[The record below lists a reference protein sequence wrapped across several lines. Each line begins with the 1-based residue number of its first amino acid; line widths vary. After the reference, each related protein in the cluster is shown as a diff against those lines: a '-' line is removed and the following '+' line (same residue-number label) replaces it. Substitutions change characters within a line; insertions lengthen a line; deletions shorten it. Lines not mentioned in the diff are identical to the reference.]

1 MLKALRRTKAPGDIA
16 RAGGEL
22 PGFWPQFSITNHV
35 AGGRNPLAI
44 PAYYRGMMH
53 RATVIS
59 TLSLHAEVDGSKI
72 DVPIQL
78 LDQPDPAE
86 DRQTTLSRMVISDTL
101 HGEIVAV
108 LGAFDSDG
116 YPQAL
121 KVVDPSK
128 CELNDDGTWKIGD
141 RKFSAGEVLHIIP
154 TALPGETR
162 GVSAI
167 KLFRRNITAEI
178 AAIEFQQNFYLGGGQ
193 PTTVLSMSDPDV
205 TPEDLQGL
213 LERYRQKVAGGN
225 REPIVLPDTIT
236 VQTIGLSNSDSQFL
250 ASREFA
256 ITDIA
261 NMVGVPPYLIGA
273 PGATNV
279 YSNDFEQRRAFLDIY
294 LRGIM
299 YAIERGLSR
308 LLPDGLKVKF
318 DTKSFL
324 RMDPRATVDML
335 NIQQQWMT
343 EDEVRAVLGMA
354 PLGRVRDGTMSPRE
368 LAEALQKIYLS
379 VGTVISSNEARAIL
393 NQAGAG
399 LTVPGPDDAAVK
411 LAALPGG
418 SPDAA
423 V

>member
-1 MLKALRRTKAPGDIA
+1 MLKALRRPKAVDIE
-16 RAGGEL
+16 RAAGEL
-22 PGFWPQFSITNHV
+22 PGFWTQFSIMNNV
-35 AGGRNPLAI
+35 SVGRNPLAI
-44 PAYYRGMMH
+44 PAFYRGMMH

-59 TLSLHAEVDGSKI
+59 TLSMHAEVSGAKVDI
-72 DVPIQL
+72 PIEIL
-78 LDQPDPAE
+78 EQPDPSE

-101 HGEIVAV
+101 HGEIIAV
-108 LGAFDSDG
+108 LGAFDPDG

-128 CELNDDGTWKIGD
+128 AELKDDGTWKIGE
-141 RKFSAGEVLHIIP
+141 RVFSPSEILHVIP
-154 TALPGETR
+154 FALPGETR
-162 GVSAI
+162 GVSAVE
-167 KLFRRNITAEI
+167 LFKRNITAEL

-193 PTTVLSMSDPDV
+193 PTTVLTNSDPEV
-205 TPEDLQGL
+205 TPEDLDGL
-213 LERYRQKVAGGN
+213 LKRYRQKVAGGN
-225 REPIVLPDTIT
+225 REPIVLPDTIK
-236 VQTIGLSNSDSQFL
+236 VDTIGLSNNDAQFL

-279 YSNDFEQRRAFLDIY
+279 YSNDFEQRRGFLDFH

-299 YAIERGLSR
+299 YAIERGMSR

-324 RMDPRATVDML
+324 RMDPVATVNML

-343 EDEVRAVLGMA
+343 EDEVRAVLGMP

-379 VGTVISSNEARAIL
+379 VGTVISSDEARAIL

-399 LTVPGPDDAAVK
+399 LAVPGPDDAAVK

-418 SPDAA
+418 GQDAA